1 MQSNVT
7 TTLQKITESLSKR
20 DLEKGG
26 RELTY
31 GMELWL
37 LTQVKSTEIAM
48 SIFAD
53 LFFFIL
59 FII

>member
-1 MQSNVT
+1 MQNNVT

-20 DLEKGG
+20 DLKKGG

-37 LTQVKSTEIAM
+37 LTQVKSTEIVM
-48 SIFAD
+48 SIFVD
-53 LFFFIL
+53 LFVFIL
-59 FII
+59 LII